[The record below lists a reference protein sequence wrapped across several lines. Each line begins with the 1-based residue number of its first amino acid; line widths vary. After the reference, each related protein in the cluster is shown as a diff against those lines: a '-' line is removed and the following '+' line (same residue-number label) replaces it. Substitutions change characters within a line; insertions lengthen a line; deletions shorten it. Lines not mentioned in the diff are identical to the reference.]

1 MLLER
6 PGIQVFVYRDPIDM
20 RCGFEKLHGFCVHH
34 MKAKMND
41 GHAFVFFGKNRSR
54 LKLLVYDGSGL
65 VLVAKRIE
73 RKNFMSLSDLLGR
86 TEITMAELRLIF
98 HGGVIR
104 GPVFGLEADQL
115 DVADIA
121 TSPSSTLKEFI
132 SSTQR
137 ERVDLPFGVMNPQR

>member
-6 PGIQVFVYRDPIDM
+6 AGIQVLVYRETIDM

-65 VLVAKRIE
+65 VLIAKRIE

-104 GPVFGLEADQL
+104 GPIFGDDADRLEQAKVKSDS
-115 DVADIA
+115 
-121 TSPSSTLKEFI
+121 SPLEEFI

-137 ERVDLPFGVMNPQR
+137 ERVDLPSGVMNPPI